1 MQQYILTFDV
11 GTSSC
16 KAALFSM
23 EGGLIATGRGSYG
36 INRLPGGRVEQ
47 DPAELLAGI
56 RTALAQLR
64 GQGYDLGEIQAVSFS
79 SQIAAHCFVDE
90 HDRPITPILSWMDQ
104 RSAAQV
110 DAYNAAFTQTDTAR
124 LTGMDMLIT
133 PAHTITKLRWFSDCA
148 PEVLARAKHIV
159 QVKELIIH
167 ALTGEWVTDPTSLKG
182 VVNQQNGD
190 PIPEIMEFTRCS
202 DRLLPRVGMPYQEAG
217 RVLPGVEGF
226 EDIRPGTPVV
236 IGWNDMNA
244 ACLGMCGLP
253 EDQIGFD
260 LTGTSEHLGVM
271 MNDIPDGFICRGVN
285 RVPFLQ
291 GREICYGVTS
301 SGGQAFDWYVQ
312 KVFAQGDVQNAYA
325 DLLERLGR
333 VKRSEVEKLIFL
345 PYLEGERNPWNAPGG
360 RGVFFGLNGN
370 HDKYH
375 MAYAVMEGVC
385 FALRTIYERM
395 PARPEGLV
403 VAGGAAR
410 NDIWNRMKA
419 DCLGSECRRLHT
431 TEAGCNGAAILA
443 MNHLRSDTALGEIA
457 RGMTGTI
464 RSWMP
469 DPGVTDYYN
478 EKFSRF
484 MRLHEHLKTEF
495 ERN

>member
-1 MQQYILTFDV
+1 MEAYILTFDV

-23 EGGLIATGRGSYG
+23 EGRMLATGRGSYG
-36 INRLPGGRVEQ
+36 VNHLPGGRVEQ
-47 DPAELLAGI
+47 DPAEILRGI
-56 RTALAQLR
+56 RNALNELR
-64 GQGYDLGEIQAVSFS
+64 GQGYALRNVQAISFS
-79 SQIAAHCFVDE
+79 SQIAAHCLVDAA
-90 HDRPITPILSWMDQ
+90 DRPMTPVISWMDQ
-104 RSAAQV
+104 RAIAQV
-110 DAYNAAFTQTDTAR
+110 DAYNAAFTPEDTAR

-133 PAHTITKLRWFSDCA
+133 PAHTITKLRWFSDNQSGLL
-148 PEVLARAKHIV
+148 EKAKHIV
-159 QVKELIIH
+159 QVKELILH

-182 VVNQQNGD
+182 MVNQQSGK
-190 PIPEIMEFTRCS
+190 PIPEIMEFTRCP
-202 DRLLPRVGMPYQEAG
+202 DRLLPRVGMPYEEAG
-217 RVLPGVEGF
+217 RVRPDVEGF
-226 EDIRPGTPVV
+226 EDLQPGTPVV

-253 EDQIGFD
+253 EGSVGFD

-271 MNDIPDGFICRGVN
+271 MNDMPGDFICRGVN

-291 GREICYGVTS
+291 GYEVCYGVTS
-301 SGGQAFDWYVQ
+301 SGGQALDWYVK
-312 KVFAQGDVQNAYA
+312 KVFSHGSAPEGYA
-325 DLLERLGR
+325 ELLGQLGG
-333 VKRSEVEKLIFL
+333 VKRSNVEKLIFL

-370 HDKYH
+370 HDRVD

-385 FALRTIYERM
+385 FALRAIYERM
-395 PARPEGLV
+395 PVHPESLV

-410 NDIWNRMKA
+410 NDAWNRMKA
-419 DCLGSECRRLHT
+419 DCLGSVCRRLHT

-443 MNHLRSDTALGEIA
+443 MSHLRGERDLRQIA

-464 RSWMP
+464 RDWSP
-469 DPGVTDYYN
+469 DAGAAAYYD
-478 EKFSRF
+478 EKFARF
-484 MRLHEHLKTEF
+484 MHLHDQLKSEF